1 MFFVSLSAFLFFF
14 FFSFSFDLVLGS
26 ERAETFGLFSFLF
39 KT

>member
-1 MFFVSLSAFLFFF
+1 MFFVSLSAFLF